1 MDNSCQVQW
10 ITIFNNFLEG
20 CAIIYFLLKKSIFW
34 FSLAFL
40 PVCLIPANA
49 TEFELK
55 GITVSNPHLVVFG
68 KNAKSGAGYFVISNK
83 NSDPVILKKVTADFG
98 KAMLHK
104 TDVDKKGVAK
114 MKHLKSIAVPGDGLL
129 KLEPGGTH
137 IMFMNISIEF
147 DESSKYPVTL
157 VFEEQGSLDIDLKLK
172 SAKKSQKVHKHKHGH
187 GHSHKHDHWI
197 AMFLYFKERV

>member
-1 MDNSCQVQW
+1 M
-10 ITIFNNFLEG
+10 FNKFLKSH
-20 CAIIYFLLKKSIFW
+20 AIGRFLLKKCIFW
-34 FSLAFL
+34 VLLALFPL
-40 PVCLIPANA
+40 CLVPANA
-49 TEFELK
+49 VEFKLK

-68 KNAKSGAGYFVISNK
+68 KNAKSGAGYLVISNK

-114 MKHLKSIAVPGDGLL
+114 MKHLESIAVPGNGLL

-147 DESSKYPVTL
+147 DESRKYPVTL

-172 SAKKSQKVHKHKHGH
+172 SAKKSQKARKHKNGH
-187 GHSHKHDHWI
+187 AHNHKHDH
-197 AMFLYFKERV
+197 

>member
-1 MDNSCQVQW
+1 MQLF
-10 ITIFNNFLEG
+10 IFHRRNTF
-20 CAIIYFLLKKSIFW
+20 FW
-34 FSLAFL
+34 FFLAVF

-49 TEFELK
+49 AEFELK

-68 KNAKSGAGYFVISNK
+68 KNAKSGAGYLVISNK

-114 MKHLKSIAVPGDGLL
+114 MKHLESIAVPGNGLL

-157 VFEEQGSLDIDLKLK
+157 FFEEQGSLDIDLKIRSK
-172 SAKKSQKVHKHKHGH
+172 KKSQKAHKHKDGH
-187 GHSHKHDHWI
+187 GHSHKHDD
-197 AMFLYFKERV
+197 

>member
-1 MDNSCQVQW
+1 MQLF
-10 ITIFNNFLEG
+10 IFHRRNTF
-20 CAIIYFLLKKSIFW
+20 FW
-34 FSLAFL
+34 FFL
-40 PVCLIPANA
+40 VVFPVCLIPANA
-49 TEFELK
+49 AEFELK

-68 KNAKSGAGYFVISNK
+68 KNAKSGAGYLVISNK

-114 MKHLKSIAVPGDGLL
+114 MKHLKSIAVPGNGLL

-147 DESSKYPVTL
+147 DESRKYPVSL
-157 VFEEQGSLDIDLKLK
+157 VFEEQGSLDIDLKIK
-172 SAKKSQKVHKHKHGH
+172 SAKKSQKAHKHKDGH
-187 GHSHKHDHWI
+187 GHSHKHDH
-197 AMFLYFKERV
+197 

>member
-1 MDNSCQVQW
+1 M
-10 ITIFNNFLEG
+10 EG
-20 CAIIYFLLKKSIFW
+20 WPIIYFPLKKYIFW
-34 FSLAFL
+34 FFLAAF

-49 TEFELK
+49 TEFEFK
-55 GITVSNPHLVVFG
+55 GITVSNPHMIVFG

-104 TDVDKKGVAK
+104 TDGDKNGVAK
-114 MKHLKSIAVPGDGLL
+114 MKHLKSIAVPGNGLL

-147 DESSKYPVTL
+147 DGSHKYPVTL

-172 SAKKSQKVHKHKHGH
+172 SPKKSQKVYKHKHGH
-187 GHSHKHDHWI
+187 AHNHKHDH
-197 AMFLYFKERV
+197 